1 MANTVMILEMKNV
14 SFHMGIHYLVIFK
27 GNGMESYIYFHC
39 KNLHFI
45 ETKIFNTNIIGKKH
59 CKLRSVWWFTG
70 SKLLLQS
77 MVT

>member
-39 KNLHFI
+39 KKFALHRNKNFQY
-45 ETKIFNTNIIGKKH
+45 KYH
-59 CKLRSVWWFTG
+59 W
-70 SKLLLQS
+70 
-77 MVT
+77 